1 MAALSSVMMVLTFL
15 TFAVASFF
23 LLRKAKRGWIAV
35 LVPLALGTFIFISDV
50 DFSQP
55 LGLQF

>member
-1 MAALSSVMMVLTFL
+1 MMVLMFL
-15 TFAVASFF
+15 VFAVASFF
-23 LLRKAKRGWIAV
+23 LLRKAKWGWIAV
-35 LVPLALGTFIFISDV
+35 LVALALGTFIFVGDV